1 MHFRLVDQV
10 LERSAERAVTLKN
23 VSLAEEYLQDHF
35 PGFHVL
41 PGVFMLE
48 ALVQSARV
56 VLSERIGAPRG
67 RMVLGEVRALKYGSF
82 VRPGDG
88 LRCEVTL
95 DKIHDDGRV
104 SFKGVGVVLRSADRA
119 AGDPD
124 TAVSG
129 RFTMRPVRLA
139 PPSAQST
146 PVTQH
151 KEV

>member
-10 LERSAERAVTLKN
+10 LECSAQSAVTLKN

-48 ALVQSARV
+48 ALVQSSRL
-56 VLSERIGAPRG
+56 VLAQRTAGAPC

-82 VRPGDG
+82 VRPGDA

-95 DKIHDDGRV
+95 DKAHEDGRV
-104 SFKGVGVVLRSADRA
+104 SFKAIGTVLRGVSASA
-119 AGDPD
+119 AATD

-129 RFTMRPVRLA
+129 RFTMRPIRTA
-139 PPSAQST
+139 PPAG
-146 PVTQH
+146 VR
-151 KEV
+151 